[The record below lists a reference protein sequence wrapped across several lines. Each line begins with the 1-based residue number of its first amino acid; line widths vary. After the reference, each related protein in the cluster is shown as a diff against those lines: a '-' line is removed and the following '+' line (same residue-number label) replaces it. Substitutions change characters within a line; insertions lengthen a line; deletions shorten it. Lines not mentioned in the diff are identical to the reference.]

1 MIQLIGLNS
10 ECTVEIREKLTIM
23 PKHLEETIK
32 KLLNICEEVV
42 IIGTCNRT
50 EIYFNTE
57 KFDQYKVEEIFNV
70 LNWDLGLMKYTFH
83 IKENRVIEHLMEVV
97 CGFHSKILG
106 EDQILAQVKF
116 ASESSSR
123 VNGVKGDLQKMFH
136 TAITCGK
143 RFKDKSKLY
152 KIPVSSS
159 SIVVKEA
166 VKKGLK
172 RFMLL
177 GFGDVGKLTS
187 KYILGSD
194 FDELY
199 IAVRNVEAVKIEDKR
214 VKIISFEEKSK
225 YYKDVDCIICCT
237 SAPHTVVFQKDLP
250 DKGFIIYDLAL
261 PRDVGEKVL
270 SMSKVEVYDI
280 DRISIIDDEN
290 RRRRKEIMENNKYI
304 TERYVKEF
312 LEWEEL
318 KEIGPHIKKLIKS
331 GEMVYHSRYKSFKNK
346 QNTNDNE
353 VLAMTLLKSTSDAY
367 VNRAIEV
374 LKEEKLKGRAEECLR
389 IIEKIFYPQN

>member
-23 PKHLEETIK
+23 PKHLEEIIR

-42 IIGTCNRT
+42 IISTCNRT

-57 KFDQYKVEEIFNV
+57 RYDQSKVVEIFKV

-83 IKENRVIEHLMEVV
+83 IKDNRVIEHLMEVV

-106 EDQILAQVKF
+106 EDQILGQVKF
-116 ASESSSR
+116 ASESSAE
-123 VNGVKGDLQKMFH
+123 VNGVKGDLQKLFQI
-136 TAITCGK
+136 AITCGK
-143 RFKDKSKLY
+143 RFKDESKLY

-166 VKKGLK
+166 IKKGLK

-177 GFGDVGKLTS
+177 GFGDVGELTS
-187 KYILGSD
+187 KYILSSN

-199 IAVRNVEAVKIEDKR
+199 IAVRNVDAVKIVDNR

-250 DKGFIIYDLAL
+250 DKSFIIYDLAL
-261 PRDVGEKVL
+261 PRDVEEKVL
-270 SMSKVEVYDI
+270 AMPKIEVYDI
-280 DRISIIDDEN
+280 DRISVIDDEN
-290 RRRRKEIMENNKYI
+290 RRKRKEIMENNKYI
-304 TERYVKEF
+304 IERYVRKFIECM
-312 LEWEEL
+312 EL
-318 KEIGPHIKKLIKS
+318 KEVGPHIKKLKES
-331 GEMVYHSRYKSFKNK
+331 GELIYHSRYKSFKNK
-346 QNTNDNE
+346 QNAKDNE
-353 VLAMTLLKSTSDAY
+353 ELAMTLLKSTSDAY

-374 LKEEKLKGRAEECLR
+374 LKEEKLKGRADECLR